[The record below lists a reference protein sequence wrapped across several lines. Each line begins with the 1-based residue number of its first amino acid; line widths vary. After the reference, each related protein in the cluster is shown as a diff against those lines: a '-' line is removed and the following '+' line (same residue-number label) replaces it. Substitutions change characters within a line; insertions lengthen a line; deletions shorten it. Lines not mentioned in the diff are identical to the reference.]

1 MIILVTLRNN
11 PALQILL
18 LLIISVFTQTLII
31 KSKPYDKILT
41 NVVTFLNES
50 AVSLFLYLS
59 FLLSDFVQAR
69 SSDIEE
75 MKLLEF
81 RLLISWIMTML
92 LCTVVALNFLV
103 FLAV

>member
-11 PALQILL
+11 PAFQILL
-18 LLIISVFTQTLII
+18 LLTISVFSQILII
-31 KSKPYDKILT
+31 KSKPYDTRLT
-41 NVVTFLNES
+41 NVVTFFNEL

-75 MKLLEF
+75 IKVLEF

-92 LCTVVALNFLV
+92 LCIVVALNFFAYLFV
-103 FLAV
+103 

>member
-11 PALQILL
+11 PALQILI

-41 NVVTFLNES
+41 NVVAFLNEL
-50 AVSLFLYLS
+50 AVSIFLYLS
-59 FLLSDFVQAR
+59 FLLSDFVQAQ

-75 MKLLEF
+75 IRVLEF

-92 LCTVVALNFLV
+92 LCTVVALNFLA
-103 FLAV
+103 FIAV

>member
-31 KSKPYDKILT
+31 KSKPYDKRLT
-41 NVVTFLNES
+41 NVVKFLNEL

-75 MKLLEF
+75 IKLLEF

-92 LCTVVALNFLV
+92 LCTVVALNFIA
-103 FLAV
+103 FLFV